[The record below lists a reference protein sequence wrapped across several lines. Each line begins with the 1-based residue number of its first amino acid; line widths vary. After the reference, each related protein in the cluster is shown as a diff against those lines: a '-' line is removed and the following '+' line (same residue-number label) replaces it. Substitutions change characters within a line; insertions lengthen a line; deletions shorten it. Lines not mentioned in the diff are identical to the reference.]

1 MTQSLSYSML
11 MIFGGIIFWKIYFVL
26 KLAILAATAD
36 KPKFAFLFFQYDQ
49 DGFYMDEPPKHDKK
63 TFSFYMQK
71 EFL

>member
-1 MTQSLSYSML
+1 L
-11 MIFGGIIFWKIYFVL
+11 KIYFVL

-36 KPKFAFLFFQYDQ
+36 KPKFAFLLFQYDQ